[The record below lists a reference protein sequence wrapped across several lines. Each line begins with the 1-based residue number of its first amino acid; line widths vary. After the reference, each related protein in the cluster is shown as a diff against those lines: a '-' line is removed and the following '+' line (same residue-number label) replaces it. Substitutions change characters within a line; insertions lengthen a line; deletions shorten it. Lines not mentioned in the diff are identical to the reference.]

1 MRGRARAGREREVW
15 PSAWVTV
22 SESENESGIGG
33 KGSRTTLWRKSMTM
47 TPRSGG
53 RRTMEMW

>member
-15 PSAWVTV
+15 ASAWVIG
-22 SESENESGIGG
+22 SESGSGIGG